1 MIYVRTVKYH
11 VTIKGV
17 VNLYFPVKKLPSVQC
32 NNAVGDR
39 AHGATLLSE
48 RNLCAHRCGRGFT
61 RTRLRHWER
70 LPFVLRP
77 QRPAPCT
84 SFIFRSKA
92 TLPLAPE
99 DPAPSTPPSVPLL
112 PPAPLALTAGYFPP
126 GAQHRPENLT
136 LTREPDSRSVR
147 AGPLRRLL
155 AVVLSRLPQ
164 SPSFFKWSRRPKFYD
179 QQTHSRVSR
188 VPGSAPAR
196 CRSRQLCEGGT
207 VPAHIL
213 RVRKLRHRE
222 AK

>member
-1 MIYVRTVKYH
+1 MARPCYLKEICVFVDA
-11 VTIKGV
+11 V
-17 VNLYFPVKKLPSVQC
+17 VGLQGHASAIGSGCLLCYAC
-32 NNAVGDR
+32 N
-39 AHGATLLSE
+39 
-48 RNLCAHRCGRGFT
+48 
-61 RTRLRHWER
+61 
-70 LPFVLRP
+70 
-77 QRPAPCT
+77 APCT
-84 SFIFRSKA
+84 SFLFRSKA
-92 TLPLAPE
+92 TLPLAPD
-99 DPAPSTPPSVPLL
+99 DPAPSTPPSFLLL

-136 LTREPDSRSVR
+136 LAREPDSRSVR

>member
-17 VNLYFPVKKLPSVQC
+17 VNMYFPVKKLPSVQC

-92 TLPLAPE
+92 TLPLAPD
-99 DPAPSTPPSVPLL
+99 DPAPSTPPSFPLL
-112 PPAPLALTAGYFPP
+112 PPAPLADCWLLPARR
-126 GAQHRPENLT
+126 AASA
-136 LTREPDSRSVR
+136 REPDSRSVR

-196 CRSRQLCEGGT
+196 CCSQQLCEGGT

>member
-17 VNLYFPVKKLPSVQC
+17 VNLYFPVKKLPSVPC

-48 RNLCAHRCGRGFT
+48 RNLCVRGCGRGFT

-92 TLPLAPE
+92 TLPLAPD
-99 DPAPSTPPSVPLL
+99 DPAPSTPPSFPLL

-136 LTREPDSRSVR
+136 LVLCARDLSGACSRWCFLASLSLPPSSSGRVGLSSTTSKHTAACPVCRALRRPVAAHSSSVR
-147 AGPLRRLL
+147 E
-155 AVVLSRLPQ
+155 VLYLPT
-164 SPSFFKWSRRPKFYD
+164 FC
-179 QQTHSRVSR
+179 
-188 VPGSAPAR
+188 G
-196 CRSRQLCEGGT
+196 
-207 VPAHIL
+207 
-213 RVRKLRHRE
+213 
-222 AK
+222 

>member
-1 MIYVRTVKYH
+1 MARPCYLKEICVFVDA
-11 VTIKGV
+11 V
-17 VNLYFPVKKLPSVQC
+17 VGLQGHASAIGSGCLLCYARNAPPRVLVFYSEAKRRSLWRPTTPCALYSSLVSSTS
-32 NNAVGDR
+32 A
-39 AHGATLLSE
+39 
-48 RNLCAHRCGRGFT
+48 
-61 RTRLRHWER
+61 
-70 LPFVLRP
+70 
-77 QRPAPCT
+77 RPAGADCW
-84 SFIFRSKA
+84 
-92 TLPLAPE
+92 
-99 DPAPSTPPSVPLL
+99 LL
-112 PPAPLALTAGYFPP
+112 PARRAAS
-126 GAQHRPENLT
+126 A
-136 LTREPDSRSVR
+136 REPDSRSVR